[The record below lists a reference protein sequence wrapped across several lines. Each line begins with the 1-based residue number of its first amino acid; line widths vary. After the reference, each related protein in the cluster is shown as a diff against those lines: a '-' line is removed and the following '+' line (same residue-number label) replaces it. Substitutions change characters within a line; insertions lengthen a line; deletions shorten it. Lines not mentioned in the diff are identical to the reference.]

1 MVLYSKGNSGMSA
14 KKTEGDVSPLERM
27 TPNEFRAELVRKGWT
42 FVGLFALGYVSQL
55 ARKGVAGRVDRPR
68 YWDDAV
74 RGLPDRLHLVA
85 TKEVVPCK

>member
-1 MVLYSKGNSGMSA
+1 MATDKSQVD
-14 KKTEGDVSPLERM
+14 TSPLERL
-27 TPNEFRAELVRKGWT
+27 TPSEFRAEVVRKGWT
-42 FVGLFALGYVSQL
+42 FVAIGRRWDMSANWL
-55 ARKGVAGRVDRPR
+55 AKVAGRVDRPR